1 MDATQDAR
9 LKHVESML
17 SGLDFAINNG
27 TPTPYSVRGEIT
39 SRLRTIDLH
48 TIAQP
53 VSADDVATA
62 TATKVAA
69 GSADAISSAL
79 AKLNWTTPPTPQEV
93 AAAVYDHLVANP
105 LSLH

>member
-27 TPTPYSVRGEIT
+27 TPTPYSVRGELT
-39 SRLRTIDLH
+39 SRLRTIDGH

-53 VSADDVATA
+53 VTADTITAAVVAALPKVAVSTSTNA
-62 TATKVAA
+62 QPVAA
-69 GSADAISSAL
+69 GGLTVADV
-79 AKLNWTTPPTPQEV
+79 T
-93 AAAVYDHLVANP
+93 AAVEAGVRSVLG
-105 LSLH
+105 SLG